1 MSLAHHFCTK
11 RPSALRRLW
20 TRPRGRHFARRR
32 QRRRAMVR
40 GPPAP
45 SRLPRD
51 AHGAASKSV
60 SNVNFKED

>member
-1 MSLAHHFCTK
+1 MSRAHTNRTK
-11 RPSALRRLW
+11 RLNALRRPW
-20 TRPRGRHFARRR
+20 MRPRGRRFARGR

-45 SRLPRD
+45 SWLPRD
-51 AHGAASKSV
+51 AHGAASMSV